1 MLSLH
6 EAGLRVE
13 PDFTISGDT
22 SYYNGIVFKGFL
34 KAVPDSVL
42 SGGQYGGLM
51 RSMGLQGEAAGFA
64 VYLDR
69 LNEGGAV

>member
-1 MLSLH
+1 MK
-6 EAGLRVE
+6 
-13 PDFTISGDT
+13 D
-22 SYYNGIVFKGFL
+22 
-34 KAVPDSVL
+34 VPNSVL

-69 LNEGGAV
+69 LSEAGGA